1 MSIFR
6 RFFRWFHS
14 QRNSTRL
21 SFLLQII
28 CRIGFSICSF
38 IWTPL
43 LLGSMGKSLNGLFL
57 NFQKITSLGGLGD
70 LGMGD
75 VVNIRT
81 SRLLGQGREP
91 ELRTFLA
98 TARGNYLVMALLSTV
113 AFFALSP
120 LLLKALKFA
129 GDPQVGSLPLMALV
143 GGIAISLVILN
154 SYINNVN
161 YGSGNTAW
169 PVVPTF
175 LLLQFAILAHWLLA
189 RQHYPL
195 WAQYIPY
202 VVSAFLIHGMGWLY
216 AKISFPSLATVWP
229 LRFDRRQSADLLN
242 SSIWVYLSTVGTGI
256 WYTTDILLITGR
268 FGPQI
273 IPAYQYNSK
282 LCELALFFVN
292 SANLMSAPKI
302 TQWMASPETAKRAR
316 GVQEA
321 TRVNQFQTFVGCFA
335 TLLYLEANDTFMR
348 LWLGR
353 DFLVPLYWQAAFAGI
368 LAVTGAGMMG
378 TILSFRCCENGIRYN
393 GVTWLFAALVNF
405 GFAFAAVKS
414 SSFLGMN
421 YSIFGVALSAVVIQS
436 TVQLYVGRWAARQLN
451 LSWWKL
457 TVKNWLLALATLA
470 FGLALRI
477 FVPPQN
483 IANICLLIA
492 VDVVAFLVILR
503 IVGIHWKD
511 LQQEMEIFLSMFKN
525 RDDAG
530 GNTGK

>member
-1 MSIFR
+1 MSVFQ
-6 RFFRWFHS
+6 RFFQWFHS

-81 SRLLGQGREP
+81 NRLLGQGREP

-98 TARGNYLVMALLSTV
+98 VARGNYLFMALLSAV
-113 AFFALSP
+113 AFFTLSP
-120 LLLKALKFA
+120 LLLKALKFTS
-129 GDPQVGSLPLMALV
+129 DPQMGSLTMMALM
-143 GGIAISLVILN
+143 GGVAIAFVILN

-161 YGSGNTAW
+161 YGCGNTAW

-175 LLLQFAILAHWLLA
+175 LLLQVAIAAHWLLA
-189 RQHYPL
+189 RQHFPL

-202 VVSAFLIHGMGWLY
+202 VVSAFLIHGMGWFY
-216 AKISFPSLATVWP
+216 AKISYPSLATLWP
-229 LRFDRRQSADLLN
+229 LNFNRRRSAELLG
-242 SSIWVYLSTVGTGI
+242 SSFWVYLGSVGTGI
-256 WYTTDILLITGR
+256 WYTTDILLITAR

-302 TQWMASPETAKRAR
+302 TQWMVSSDPAKRER
-316 GVQEA
+316 GVQEM
-321 TRVNQFQTFVGCFA
+321 TRVNQFQTFVGCCA
-335 TLLYLEANDTFMR
+335 ALVYLDANNAFMK

-353 DFLVPLYWQAAFAGI
+353 DYLVPLCWQAAFAGV
-368 LAVTGAGMMG
+368 LAFTGAGTMG
-378 TILSFRCCENGIRYN
+378 TILSLRCCEKGIRYN
-393 GVTWLFAALVNF
+393 GVASLLCSVVNF
-405 GFAFAAVKS
+405 GLAFAAVKS
-414 SSFLGMN
+414 SSLLGMN
-421 YSIFGVALSAVVIQS
+421 YSIFGVALSAVVILS
-436 TVQLYVGRWAARQLN
+436 AFVLALGLYAARQLH

-457 TVKNWLLALATLA
+457 TLKNWLLALATLI
-470 FGLALRI
+470 FGLLIRI
-477 FVPPQN
+477 LLPLQS
-483 IANICLLIA
+483 IANICLMIVA
-492 VDVVAFLVILR
+492 DAVAFVIILR
-503 IVGIHWKD
+503 MVGIRLKD
-511 LQQEMEIFLSMFKN
+511 LQQEKEIFLSMFK
-525 RDDAG
+525 
-530 GNTGK
+530 K